1 MINAKTNKIID
12 EIIQE
17 LEKAKQSEN
26 SIDVLLKLMKIIQM
40 IKFLSDEVTNAW

>member
-1 MINAKTNKIID
+1 MINEKTNKIID

-26 SIDVLLKLMKIIQM
+26 SIDILLKLMKIIQM
-40 IKFLSDEVTNAW
+40 IKFLSNEVIYA

>member
-40 IKFLSDEVTNAW
+40 IKFLSDEVTNA

>member
-1 MINAKTNKIID
+1 MINEKTNKIID

-26 SIDVLLKLMKIIQM
+26 PIDVLIKLMKIIQM
-40 IKFLSDEVTNAW
+40 LKTLSDEVTHA

>member
-1 MINAKTNKIID
+1 MINEKTNKIID

-40 IKFLSDEVTNAW
+40 LKFLSDEV